1 MVILMSRRK
10 NQNRDFR
17 AMKVTAPEAAAFLN
31 LPERSFYRLVETGV
45 IPKAGEGEYIL
56 GEVVESYW
64 RNQFD
69 SEGLKAA
76 QTRLVTAQAELK
88 EAELAENRGELH
100 RASAIAKVWTDNVL
114 NAKTRLLAIPTKVGP
129 MLVGQELQPIVKK
142 LKDAIYEALRE
153 LSDYDGEKITRTA
166 AILRNQ

>member
-1 MVILMSRRK
+1 MTRGREK
-10 NQNRDFR
+10 KERRDFYSQ
-17 AMKVTAPEAAAFLN
+17 VISAPEAAAFLKIS
-31 LPERSFYRLVETGV
+31 ERTFNRLVANGV
-45 IPKAGEGEYIL
+45 IPRNDYGEYIL
-56 GEVVESYW
+56 GEVIESYW
-64 RNQFD
+64 RSQFD

-100 RASAIAKVWTDNVL
+100 RASAIAKVWTDQVL
-114 NAKTRLLAIPTKVGP
+114 NAKTHLLAIPTKVGP
-129 MLVGQELQPIVKK
+129 MLVGQELQVIVKK

-153 LSDYDGEKITRTA
+153 LADYDSEKITRTA

>member
-1 MVILMSRRK
+1 MSRRK
-10 NQNRDFR
+10 NQSRNFR
-17 AMKVTAPEAAAFLN
+17 TMKVTAPEAAAFLN

-100 RASAIAKVWTDNVL
+100 RASAIAKVWTDQVL
-114 NAKTRLLAIPTKVGP
+114 NAKTHLLAIPTKVGP
-129 MLVGQELQPIVKK
+129 MLVGQELQVIVKK
-142 LKDAIYEALRE
+142 LKDAIYEALKE
-153 LSDYDGEKITRTA
+153 LADYDSEKITRTA

>member
-1 MVILMSRRK
+1 MPNPKKEI
-10 NQNRDFR
+10 RDFR
-17 AMKVTAPEAAAFLN
+17 RMSVNFEEAAKFLN
-31 LPERSFYRLVETGV
+31 LSKSSFYRLIDTGV
-45 IPKAGEGEYIL
+45 IPKSEDGEYML
-56 GEVVESYW
+56 GEVVEAYW

-114 NAKTRLLAIPTKVGP
+114 NAKTRLLSIPTKVGP
-129 MLVGQELQPIVKK
+129 LLVGQGLQVIVAK
-142 LKDAIYEALRE
+142 LKDAIYEALKE
-153 LSDYDGEKITRTA
+153 LADYDGEKITRA
-166 AILRNQ
+166 ATIQRNQ